1 MIIWFEIRA
10 LLEMEQEVNP
20 SPSKFKQLHDCKIRA
35 KNQSPSTKCIQ
46 SIALNLSI
54 SHWSIRL
61 ESFIS
66 APMAT
71 GINLKEFAQCGHCQL
86 TINVFPKQF
95 NNFSAV
101 NILFQIKTMKKFS
114 YIGFQRLFKISV
126 VVMPLFLSL
135 HWLPI
140 WEFRKVKS
148 ISSG

>member
-71 GINLKEFAQCGHCQL
+71 GTNLKEFAQRGQL
-86 TINVFPKQF
+86 TINIFCEQF
-95 NNFSAV
+95 NNLSAV
-101 NILFQIKTMKKFS
+101 NIPFPIKA
-114 YIGFQRLFKISV
+114 L
-126 VVMPLFLSL
+126 
-135 HWLPI
+135 
-140 WEFRKVKS
+140 KS
-148 ISSG
+148 TH